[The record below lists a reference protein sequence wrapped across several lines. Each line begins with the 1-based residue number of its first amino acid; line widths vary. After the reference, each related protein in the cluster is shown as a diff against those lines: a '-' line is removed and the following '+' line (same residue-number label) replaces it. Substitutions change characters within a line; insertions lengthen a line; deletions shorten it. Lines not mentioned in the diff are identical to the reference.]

1 MCFSTPECQLRC
13 TLLARWDVGYAE
25 PWLILTDLTAAGSD
39 VVWYGMRSWIES
51 SFKDLKRGGC
61 THCVGT
67 RQQTKMTDPARAER
81 VWLAM
86 AVATLWVVSVGG
98 EADATLPAS
107 SLQALPELHV
117 ARRRATARA
126 RPRLV
131 SCFRR
136 GVLRI
141 LVALLMGERL
151 PVGRFLPEPWP

>member
-1 MCFSTPECQLRC
+1 
-13 TLLARWDVGYAE
+13 
-25 PWLILTDLTAAGSD
+25 
-39 VVWYGMRSWIES
+39 
-51 SFKDLKRGGC
+51 
-61 THCVGT
+61 
-67 RQQTKMTDPARAER
+67 MTDPPRAARL
-81 VWLAM
+81 WLAM

-107 SLQALPELHV
+107 SLPALPALHV
-117 ARRRATARA
+117 ARQHTMTQA

-141 LVALLMGERL
+141 LAALLMGERL

>member
-1 MCFSTPECQLRC
+1 
-13 TLLARWDVGYAE
+13 
-25 PWLILTDLTAAGSD
+25 
-39 VVWYGMRSWIES
+39 IEGG
-51 SFKDLKRGGC
+51 FKDIKRGGWQW
-61 THCVGT
+61 H
-67 RQQTKMTDPARAER
+67 QTKMTDPPRAQR
-81 VWLAM
+81 LWLAM

-107 SLQALPELHV
+107 SLPALPALHV
-117 ARRRATARA
+117 ARRHPMTRG

-141 LVALLMGERL
+141 LAALLMGEQL